1 MSLFGKST
9 EPTTAKRPEAQPVR
23 PPASPAPAAPHA
35 SAAPAARPTPSST
48 ASTPCVVGAK
58 TTIKGELLGDE
69 DVHVEGTV
77 EGQIRISRDVRVGPT
92 GVVRA
97 TVEAA
102 SVVISGELIGDCS
115 ATSRVEIQASGRL
128 TGNIKAPKIVV
139 AEGAVF
145 RGNSDM
151 SSPARAPER
160 R

>member
-1 MSLFGKST
+1 MSLFSKST
-9 EPTTAKRPEAQPVR
+9 EPTTAKRPESPSAR
-23 PPASPAPAAPHA
+23 PPAGPAPSAAQASGSPAGRPAP
-35 SAAPAARPTPSST
+35 SAAP
-48 ASTPCVVGAK
+48 STPCVVGAK

-115 ATSRVEIQASGRL
+115 ATSRVEIQATGRL

-151 SSPARAPER
+151 SPARGPEKR
-160 R
+160 